1 MAYKLE
7 VDHPDF
13 PKDFEFDLDGVL
25 VKNKGSRTLTED
37 EEQSFLAK
45 NRRTVKEVY
54 GHSKIV
60 KVSGSSEMSRKEIEE
75 LKEGGEG

>member
-13 PKDFEFDLDGVL
+13 PKDFEFDLDGIL

-37 EEQSFLAK
+37 EEQAFLSK
-45 NRRTVKEVY
+45 NFRTVKEVY
-54 GHSKIV
+54 GHSTIV
-60 KVSGSSEMSRKEIEE
+60 KVTGTSELSSKEVKAI
-75 LKEGGEG
+75 KEGGEG

>member
-13 PKDFEFDLDGVL
+13 PKDFPFDLDGIL

-37 EEQSFLAK
+37 EEQAFLAK

-54 GHSKIV
+54 GHSTIV
-60 KVSGSSEMSRKEIEE
+60 KITGSTELSSKELKE
-75 LKEGGEG
+75 LKEGGES